1 MNYWDS
7 ILKVLENFDVTEIF
21 KTKGKLKRWSAKR
34 SIGGVI
40 VSIAVANIQQEGL
53 NNMNLIL
60 CGIGILPLCLSF
72 FEKN

>member
-1 MNYWDS
+1 
-7 ILKVLENFDVTEIF
+7 VT
-21 KTKGKLKRWSAKR
+21 
-34 SIGGVI
+34 

-72 FEKN
+72 FEKS

>member
-7 ILKVLENFDVTEIF
+7 IIKVLENFDVTEIF

-34 SIGGVI
+34 SLGGVI
-40 VSIAVANIQQEGL
+40 ISIAVANIQQEGL

-72 FEKN
+72 FERN

>member
-7 ILKVLENFDVTEIF
+7 IIKVLENFDVTEIF

>member
-7 ILKVLENFDVTEIF
+7 IIKVLENFDVTEIF

-34 SIGGVI
+34 SLGGVI
-40 VSIAVANIQQEGL
+40 ISIAVANIQQDGL

>member
-1 MNYWDS
+1 MD
-7 ILKVLENFDVTEIF
+7 KVVLDLLSKFDLTEIF

-34 SIGGVI
+34 SVGGVI

-53 NNMNLIL
+53 NTMNLVL

-72 FEKN
+72 FERD

>member
-7 ILKVLENFDVTEIF
+7 IIKVLENFDITEIF

-72 FEKN
+72 FEKS

>member
-1 MNYWDS
+1 MD
-7 ILKVLENFDVTEIF
+7 KVLLDILSKFDLTEIF

-40 VSIAVANIQQEGL
+40 VSMAIANIQQNGL
-53 NNMNLIL
+53 DVMNLIL

-72 FEKN
+72 FEKE

>member
-1 MNYWDS
+1 MSKLLTD
-7 ILKVLENFDVTEIF
+7 ILTKLDITEIF

-34 SIGGVI
+34 SVGGVI

-53 NNMNLIL
+53 NTLNLAL

-72 FEKN
+72 FERNE

>member
-7 ILKVLENFDVTEIF
+7 ILKVLENFDLTEIF

-34 SIGGVI
+34 SVGGVI
-40 VSIAVANIQQEGL
+40 ATTAVAEIAKNGISAEAI
-53 NNMNLIL
+53 IL
-60 CGIGILPLCLSF
+60 AAIGVLPLCLSF

>member
-1 MNYWDS
+1 MNQALLD
-7 ILKVLENFDVTEIF
+7 ILSKFDLTEIF

-34 SIGGVI
+34 SLGGVI